1 MQCPYCV
8 HFHAH
13 SNLAYGLIGRL
24 LTEAFFPSMSYEDYV
39 EKNILQPLGM
49 SNTGFEITDE

>member
-1 MQCPYCV
+1 MPCTFQN
-8 HFHAH
+8 